1 MAGGDA
7 SPWGSP
13 WGHATLKSSRQALCG
28 LVLLLCIALPGCTSV
43 VGGTP
48 KAAPNGA
55 SLSGPIQPSQLDDLL
70 TPSSSLS
77 VVPNKPLTEDDMQAA
92 LFIGADPAKC
102 HGAVAFGRFPLF
114 PSNYTG
120 REARTQQ
127 DHLKDQHQLLEVSAV
142 YPSSFDA
149 GGYLASVRNTVSD
162 CQRPVSAWGDD
173 ERRMT
178 VTPTPLISSPP
189 EIVHWSTNLTGQQWV
204 CEFAVISKA
213 NVIAE
218 IVTCSPD
225 RSVDIDALA
234 TKRLE
239 KINQL
244 LSFTA

>member
-7 SPWGSP
+7 SPR
-13 WGHATLKSSRQALCG
+13 GHTTLKLGSQALRWLL
-28 LVLLLCIALPGCTSV
+28 LVLCIALPGCTSV
-43 VGGTP
+43 VSGIP
-48 KAAPNGA
+48 KAAPRGA
-55 SLSGPIQPSQLDDLL
+55 GSSGPIQPSQLEDLL
-70 TPSSSLS
+70 TPSASFS
-77 VVPNKPLTEDDMQAA
+77 VVPNNPLTEDDMQAA

-127 DHLKDQHQLLEVSAV
+127 DHMKNQHQLLEVSAA
-142 YPSSFDA
+142 YPRSFDA
-149 GGYLASVRNTVSD
+149 AGFLASVRNTVSD
-162 CQRPVSAWGDD
+162 CQHPVSAWGDD

-178 VTPTPLISSPP
+178 VTPAPLIPSAP
-189 EIVHWSTNLTGQQWV
+189 EIVHWMTNLTGQQWV
-204 CEFAVISKA
+204 CEFAVIAKA
-213 NVIAE
+213 NVVSE

-225 RSVDIDALA
+225 RSVKIDPLA

-244 LSFTA
+244 LSSTA

>member
-7 SPWGSP
+7 SPR
-13 WGHATLKSSRQALCG
+13 GHTTLKLGSQTLRWFV
-28 LVLLLCIALPGCTSV
+28 LVLCIALAGCTSV

-48 KAAPNGA
+48 TAAPRGA
-55 SLSGPIQPSQLDDLL
+55 GPSGPIQPSQLDDLL
-70 TPSSSLS
+70 TPSASFS
-77 VVPNKPLTEDDMQAA
+77 VVPNHPLTEDDMQAA

-127 DHLKDQHQLLEVSAV
+127 DHLKDQHQLLEVSAA
-142 YPSSFDA
+142 YPSNFDA
-149 GGYLASVRNTVSD
+149 AGFLASVRNTVSG
-162 CQRPVSAWGDD
+162 CQHPVSAWADD

-178 VTPTPLISSPP
+178 VTPAALMPSAP
-189 EIVHWSTNLTGQQWV
+189 EIVHWMTTLNGQRWI
-204 CEFAVISKA
+204 CEFAVIAKA
-213 NVIAE
+213 NVVSE

-225 RSVDIDALA
+225 RSVDINPLA